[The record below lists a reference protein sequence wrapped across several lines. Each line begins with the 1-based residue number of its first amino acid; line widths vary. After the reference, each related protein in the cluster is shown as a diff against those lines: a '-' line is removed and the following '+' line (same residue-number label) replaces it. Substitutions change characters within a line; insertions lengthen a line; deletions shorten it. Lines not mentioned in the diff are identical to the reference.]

1 MEAEIKNDQELY
13 SYFRG
18 RTATLCRDNF
28 TFLMD
33 HPEVKRVLN
42 DYLSNILLH
51 KPDDVFKFTKDYFKF
66 LSDKGESVKFV
77 VLVGPNSVGKSTL
90 IDRVMKEYPN
100 VFERP
105 KFTSSKEK
113 ENCIVVSKEDFMDML
128 NKKEVL
134 SYTYDNKEKEYE
146 GITKGEIQRIINEG
160 KVALLEIDLTGAL
173 KINSSSI
180 DANFVGILPPSIDA
194 LRKRVKEHTKLNT
207 GNINKV
213 LEKAA
218 EEVKEIEAHSFFSFR
233 IINDEIETGYKDFKN
248 AMNSLF
254 PFLKY
259 SPEDIEKVKEIA
271 SKGHEEKKEENEEGM
286 KEIKEEEKKD
296 DNIQKE
302 VSNEEEKKDE
312 VPNEEEK
319 KEEAPK
325 EEEKKVDDKP
335 IEEEKKEETNS
346 KEKDIPKEE
355 VKVEEVKE

>member
-28 TFLMD
+28 TFLME

-90 IDRVMKEYPN
+90 IDRVMNEYPN
-100 VFERP
+100 VFEKP

-160 KVALLEIDLTGAL
+160 KIALLEIDLTGAL
-173 KINSSSI
+173 KINSSSV

-207 GNINKV
+207 GSINKV
-213 LEKAA
+213 LEKAE
-218 EEVKEIEAHSFFSFR
+218 EEVKEIEAHSFFTFR
-233 IINDEIETGYKDFKN
+233 IKNDELETGYKDFKN
-248 AMNSLF
+248 AIISLF

-259 SPEDIEKVKEIA
+259 TPEDIEKVKEVA

-286 KEIKEEEKKD
+286 KEIKEEKKYN
-296 DNIQKE
+296 NIQKE
-302 VSNEEEKKDE
+302 EHNEQPKPEEEKKS
-312 VPNEEEK
+312 
-319 KEEAPK
+319 EAPK
-325 EEEKKVDDKP
+325 EEPKVEDKP
-335 IEEEKKEETNS
+335 IEEEKKEAPKNANEEPNS
-346 KEKDIPKEE
+346 KEQDIPKEE
-355 VKVEEVKE
+355 VKVEQA

>member
-180 DANFVGILPPSIDA
+180 DANFVGILPPSIDS

-207 GNINKV
+207 GSINKV

-248 AMNSLF
+248 AMISLF

-259 SPEDIEKVKEIA
+259 SSEDIEKVKEIA
-271 SKGHEEKKEENEEGM
+271 SKGHEEKKEDEM
-286 KEIKEEEKKD
+286 TEIKEEEKKD

-302 VSNEEEKKDE
+302 EPKEVSHEEEKKD
-312 VPNEEEK
+312 
-319 KEEAPK
+319 EAPK
-325 EEEKKVDDKP
+325 EEEKKEESKVDDKP
-335 IEEEKKEETNS
+335 IEEEKKEESNP
-346 KEKDIPKEE
+346 KEQDIPKEE
-355 VKVEEVKE
+355 EKVQEVKE